1 MFGSKSHALITIC
14 LQTVRTDFIIPV
26 NRERR
31 EMVGNVIL
39 YFSVLASAFRLKSP
53 LPPYLPPAEDSRL
66 RLVSLFLR
74 RFDVQLLT
82 TVDSYQVEAIRQL
95 DVVRNRDIK
104 GSRHLLFFAYALT
117 MKAVIQ
123 ELDYLGRTLQDA
135 FGVIGQSRE
144 AFESLFEASPDAV
157 NSV

>member
-1 MFGSKSHALITIC
+1 
-14 LQTVRTDFIIPV
+14 
-26 NRERR
+26 
-31 EMVGNVIL
+31 MVGNVIL

-66 RLVSLFLR
+66 RLVSMPLLAR
-74 RFDVQLLT
+74 SRTLT
-82 TVDSYQVEAIRQL
+82 TRGPYQVEAIRKL
-95 DVVRNRDIK
+95 DVVRNRDVK

-144 AFESLFEASPDAV
+144 AFERLFEAPVA